1 MSGQHIRGKIKDNA
15 IAYAIIALLSSGG
28 GSAVT
33 ALRGPDT
40 DEIDAIRSDVQGVKI
55 EIARMSQK
63 LDDFIDHSRD
73 RKYSAAFKP

>member
-1 MSGQHIRGKIKDNA
+1 MSGQQFKSKIKENA

-33 ALRGPDT
+33 AIRGPST
-40 DEIDAIRSDVQGVKI
+40 DEIAEIKNDVQDVKI
-55 EIARMSQK
+55 QIARMSQK

-73 RKYSAAFKP
+73 TRKVTLAK